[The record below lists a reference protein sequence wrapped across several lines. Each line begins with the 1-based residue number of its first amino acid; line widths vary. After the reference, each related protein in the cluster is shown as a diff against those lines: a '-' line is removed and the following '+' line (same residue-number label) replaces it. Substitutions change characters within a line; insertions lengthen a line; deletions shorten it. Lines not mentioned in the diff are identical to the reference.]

1 MESKN
6 LDSRRGTA
14 IDRNNLIEVF
24 SYLGATVRFFDDMV
38 LNDMEEEMK
47 NAAREVNSEPHKYK
61 WLAVCMLSH
70 GMKNQCGKD
79 LVYTSD
85 CKPLDRKEII
95 MEFLDNRLHNLK
107 DKPKFFFFI
116 ACRTEEQDLIEE
128 QDDMMV
134 ATIQTDGP
142 IRPVPEVDHLVC
154 SSTVDTYSSFRCTQH
169 GSFYVQILCD
179 QLMKY
184 GHDQDLVSIMT
195 KVNSKMAETFKTY
208 PSMSDMSNNTL
219 RSKFFFAVDENK
231 KKDKSGLCLLTHH

>member
-1 MESKN
+1 
-6 LDSRRGTA
+6 
-14 IDRNNLIEVF
+14 
-24 SYLGATVRFFDDMV
+24 
-38 LNDMEEEMK
+38 
-47 NAAREVNSEPHKYK
+47 
-61 WLAVCMLSH
+61 
-70 GMKNQCGKD
+70 
-79 LVYTSD
+79 
-85 CKPLDRKEII
+85 

-231 KKDKSGLCLLTHH
+231 KKDKSGLCLLTHHWSKWMRRKIKQILGFVFSQIKSILTLFHVGGGWKNPPHQFFFNYFFCNNRIDLKILDFLSYTYMHLMQMKISKNFNYSRLDNHPKLTEICKNG